1 MMNTNEYGARTSSVS
16 SFMYK
21 VYAWM
26 TGALAL
32 TAATAYAVFSNKA
45 IFATIMTSKFLF
57 FGLMIGQVALVI
69 ALSALINRVN
79 FATAALMFVA
89 YAAMLGVTLSVIFQV
104 YTMSSIYMVFGITS
118 ATFGVMALYGYVTKS
133 DLTSIGNIF
142 TMALF
147 GMVIASIVNMF
158 VGSSTFDLILSFLG
172 VLIFTGLTAY
182 DSQRIKYMG
191 LALEG
196 QGEAESKAT
205 LIGAL
210 TLYLDFINLFLALL
224 NILGKRR
231 E

>member
-1 MMNTNEYGARTSSVS
+1 MMNSNEYGAKTSSVS

-32 TAATAYAVFSNKA
+32 TAATAYAVFSNQA
-45 IFATIMTSKFLF
+45 LFTTIMTSKLLF
-57 FGLMIGQVALVI
+57 FGLLIGQVVLVI
-69 ALSALINRVN
+69 AMSALINRIS
-79 FATAALMFVA
+79 FATAALMFVS

-104 YTMSSIYMVFGITS
+104 YTMSSIYMVFGITAS
-118 ATFGVMALYGYVTKS
+118 TFGVMALYGYVTKC
-133 DLTSIGNIF
+133 DLTSIGNLF

-147 GMVIASIVNMF
+147 GMIIASLVNMF
-158 VGSSTFDLILSFLG
+158 IGSSTFDLILSFLG

-182 DSQRIKYMG
+182 DSQKIKLMG
-191 LALEG
+191 QALEG
-196 QGEAESKAT
+196 QGEAASKGA

-210 TLYLDFINLFLALL
+210 TLYLDFINLFLFILRL
-224 NILGKRR
+224 LGKRR